1 LNNLGHAARA
11 RGSFA
16 EDIIMLVGVPKE
28 IKDSEFRVGLVP
40 SSARE
45 LIHNGHKVIVERNAG
60 VGAGL
65 PDADYLKAGAEIVD
79 NADQVFARAE
89 LVVKVKEP
97 LAVERKKLRRGQV
110 LFTYLHLAPDPVQ
123 TADLVASGAIAI
135 AYETVTS
142 PEGTLPL
149 LTPMSEVAGRMAA
162 HVGARCLE
170 KENGGRG
177 VLLGGVPGVPPGN
190 VVVIGGGVAG
200 SHAATIA
207 AGMGATVTVVD
218 RNPEV
223 LRRLTREFGA
233 RVRTVF
239 STRDAIETLCRR
251 ADLVIGSVLIPGA
264 AAPKLITAETV
275 KAMKPGAVI
284 VDIAIDQ
291 GGCSET
297 SRPTSH
303 SAPTYLV
310 DEVVHYCVT
319 NMPGAVSRTS
329 TFALN
334 NVTLPF
340 VLALAD
346 KGYRVALGQDPHLR
360 RGLNVHEGAVTHK
373 AVADALKLPFT
384 PPEVALRL

>member
-1 LNNLGHAARA
+1 MR
-11 RGSFA
+11 
-16 EDIIMLVGVPKE
+16 VGVPKE
-28 IKDSEFRVGLVP
+28 IKDSEYRVGLVP
-40 SSARE
+40 AMVRE
-45 LIHNGHKVIVERNAG
+45 LTAKGHQVIVEKSAG
-60 VGAGL
+60 LGAGL
-65 PDADYLKAGAEIVD
+65 SDADYQAVGAEIAPD
-79 NADQVFARAE
+79 ADQVFARAE
-89 LVVKVKEP
+89 MIVKVKEP
-97 LAVERKKLRRGQV
+97 LAVERKKLRKGQV
-110 LFTYLHLAPDPVQ
+110 LFTYLHLAADPAQ

-142 PEGTLPL
+142 AQGALPL
-149 LTPMSEVAGRMAA
+149 LTPMSEVAGRMAP

-177 VLLGGVPGVPPGN
+177 VLLGGVPGVPPAD

-200 SHAATIA
+200 SNAALIS
-207 AGMGATVTVVD
+207 AGMGATVTVID

-223 LRRLTREFGA
+223 LRRIAKELGA

-239 STRDAIETLCRR
+239 STSDAIETLCRR
-251 ADLVIGSVLIPGA
+251 ADLVIASVLIPGA
-264 AAPKLITAETV
+264 AAPKLITAATV
-275 KAMKPGAVI
+275 KAMKPGSVI

-297 SRPTSH
+297 SRPTTH

-319 NMPGAVSRTS
+319 NMPGAVARTS

-346 KGYRVALGQDPHLR
+346 KGYRRALGQDPHLR
-360 RGLNVHEGAVTHK
+360 NGLNVFEGLVTHR
-373 AVADALKLPFT
+373 AVAEALKLKFT
-384 PPEVALRL
+384 PPEAALRL

>member
-1 LNNLGHAARA
+1 
-11 RGSFA
+11 
-16 EDIIMLVGVPKE
+16 MLVGVPKE
-28 IKDSEFRVGLVP
+28 IKDNEYRVGLVP
-40 SSARE
+40 SAVRE
-45 LIHNGHKVIVERNAG
+45 LTHNGHRVMVEQSAG
-60 VGAGL
+60 LGAGIT
-65 PDADYLKAGAEIVD
+65 DADYQAAGAEIAPD
-79 NADQVFARAE
+79 ADAVFGQAE
-89 LVVKVKEP
+89 LIVKVKEP
-97 LAVERKKLRRGQV
+97 LAVERKKLRPQQV
-110 LFTYLHLAPDPVQ
+110 LFTYLHLAADPAQ
-123 TADLVASGAIAI
+123 AADLMVSGAIAI

-149 LTPMSEVAGRMAA
+149 LTPMSEVAGRMAP

-177 VLLGGVPGVPPGN
+177 VLLGGVPGVPPAD
-190 VVVIGGGVAG
+190 VVIIGGGVAG
-200 SHAATIA
+200 SHAALISV
-207 AGMGATVTVVD
+207 GMGATVSVVD
-218 RNPEV
+218 RNPEA
-223 LRRLTREFGA
+223 LRRIARELGA

-251 ADLVIGSVLIPGA
+251 ADLVIASVLIPGA

-275 KAMKPGAVI
+275 RAMKPGAVI

-291 GGCSET
+291 GGCAET
-297 SRPTSH
+297 SRPTTH

-346 KGYRVALGQDPHLR
+346 KGYRRALGQDAHLR
-360 RGLNVHEGAVTHK
+360 RGLNVHEGEITHK
-373 AVADALKLPFT
+373 AVADALKLKFT
-384 PPEVALRL
+384 PPEAALRL

>member
-1 LNNLGHAARA
+1 MFGAAIERII
-11 RGSFA
+11 
-16 EDIIMLVGVPKE
+16 EDTTMLVGVPKE
-28 IKDSEFRVGLVP
+28 IKDSEYRVGLVP
-40 SSARE
+40 STVRE
-45 LIHNGHKVIVERNAG
+45 LVHNGHKVIVEQNAG
-60 VGAGL
+60 LGAGL
-65 PDADYLKAGAEIVD
+65 ADADYEAAGAEIV
-79 NADQVFARAE
+79 ADAHQVFDRAE
-89 LVVKVKEP
+89 LIVKVKEP
-97 LAVERKKLRRGQV
+97 LAVERKKLKRGQV
-110 LFTYLHLAPDPVQ
+110 LFTYLHLAPDPAQ
-123 TADLVASGAIAI
+123 TADLLASGVIAI

-142 PEGTLPL
+142 PDGTLPL
-149 LTPMSEVAGRMAA
+149 LTPMSEVAGRMAP

-177 VLLGGVPGVPPGN
+177 VLLAGVPGVPPGD

-200 SHAATIA
+200 SHATLIA
-207 AGMGATVTVVD
+207 VGMGATVTVID
-218 RNPEV
+218 RNPEA
-223 LRRLTREFGA
+223 LRRIAREFGA

-275 KAMKPGAVI
+275 KAMKPGSVI

-291 GGCSET
+291 GGCAET

-303 SAPTYLV
+303 SAPTYVV

-346 KGYRVALGQDPHLR
+346 KGYRRALGQDVHLR
-360 RGLNVHEGAVTHK
+360 HGLNVHEGAITHR

-384 PPEVALRL
+384 PPEAALRL